1 MSLLLLS
8 LLLLLLMLLSLSESD
23 LPLLESPSRRR
34 GGGARG
40 RGQGSRW
47 SPAGFLRLRTGTRAT
62 EEWECRLWEDE
73 LPALGHKQGKHV
85 HCSQQLARIAGDPT
99 GEGGRRIIW

>member
-1 MSLLLLS
+1 M
-8 LLLLLLMLLSLSESD
+8 
-23 LPLLESPSRRR
+23 
-34 GGGARG
+34 
-40 RGQGSRW
+40 
-47 SPAGFLRLRTGTRAT
+47 T
-62 EEWECRLWEDE
+62 EEWERRLWEDE